1 MARDVQPVG
10 DGWCWQMHMET
21 ASLSLFQSAGLL
33 DFIGIDDCLH
43 RQFLIADY
51 VTMLKVHHL
60 KVKF

>member
-1 MARDVQPVG
+1 
-10 DGWCWQMHMET
+10 MHTET